1 MNADNGNAG
10 AFNFIDQNYR
20 CPSNAELAQPAVTK
34 WSTDSGSS
42 DQQLFEASDLRCR
55 AEDELGALNYE
66 RVENFCKAEFGAVR
80 PDQQIHAAR
89 RSAALARS
97 IASA

>member
-1 MNADNGNAG
+1 MDANDGDAR
-10 AFNFIDQNYR
+10 AFNFMNQNYR
-20 CPSNAELAQPAVTK
+20 CSANAKLAQPAVAK